1 MYDLSREIGVKSYS
15 FRNITDNAEVAKVAR
30 RCGVATV
37 DLSGCHV
44 NYDEPDRWAGVIAG
58 YRDAGVRLT
67 GIGVVQAKPEEAWN
81 RRFFEFAKLAEA
93 GLISF
98 SFPPDGHEVT
108 LGLMAKLSDEY
119 GMTLAIH
126 NHGGYDWL
134 GSSTMLNY
142 MFKRC
147 PKSIGLCLDTAWC
160 LQTGEDPVKWLDL
173 FGERLYGIHFKDF
186 RFKPEGGRPLDTV
199 VGKGALKLAEFLA
212 KLKGLDFKGSAVVEY
227 EGENP
232 EENSAASIAG
242 IRAALNDLA

>member
-15 FRNITDNAEVAKVAR
+15 FRAITDNAEVAEVAK

-44 NYDEPDRWAGVIAG
+44 NYDEPGNWAQVIAS
-58 YRDAGVRLT
+58 YRDAGVRLS
-67 GIGVVQAKPEEAWN
+67 GIGVVQARSDEAWN
-81 RRFFEFAKLAEA
+81 RRYFEFAKLAKA

-98 SFPPDGHEVT
+98 SCPPDEHETT
-108 LGLMAKLSDEY
+108 LRLMAKLADEY
-119 GMTLAIH
+119 GIGLAIH

-134 GSSTMLNY
+134 GNSTILGY
-142 MFKRC
+142 IFKRAS
-147 PKSIGLCLDTAWC
+147 KSIGLCLDTAWC
-160 LQTGEDPVKWLDL
+160 LQTSEDPVKWLDL
-173 FGERLYGIHFKDF
+173 FGDRLHGIHFKDF

-199 VGKGALKLAEFLA
+199 VGKGALKLADFLA
-212 KLKGLDFKGSAVVEY
+212 KLKPLDFKGSAVVEY

-242 IRAALNDLA
+242 IRAVLATLA

>member
-15 FRNITDNAEVAKVAR
+15 FRTITDNAEVAKVAL
-30 RCGVATV
+30 RCGVAAV

-44 NYDEPDRWAGVIAG
+44 NYDAPDCWADVIAR
-58 YRDAGVRLT
+58 YRDSGVRLS
-67 GIGVVQAKPEEAWN
+67 GIGVVQAKPDEAWN
-81 RRFFEFAKLAEA
+81 RRYFDFAKLAEA

-98 SFPPDGHEVT
+98 SLPPDEHETT
-108 LGLMAKLSDEY
+108 LRLMAKLSDEY
-119 GMTLAIH
+119 GIDLAIH

-134 GSSTMLNY
+134 GSSTMLGY

-160 LQTGEDPVKWLDL
+160 LQTSEDPVKWLDL
-173 FGERLYGIHFKDF
+173 FGDRLYGIHFKDF

-199 VGKGALKLAEFLA
+199 VGKGALKLADFLA

-232 EENSAASIAG
+232 EENSAASIAA
-242 IRAALNDLA
+242 IRATLTALA